1 MKKHVRLLIKR
12 IFLSLLLLLFSCS
25 GNTSTFISDSDD
37 SADENVNYD
46 IMADEDGLDE
56 SNSDDSDDRNDIE
69 IMDISDQ
76 DNTDPDMDENADID
90 TFVPEVFPPEKVYFR
105 TPTRS
110 FNVKY
115 YVALHEGQIW
125 VKPNEEMT
133 GNSGKWQLLGATGKP
148 SGNKLPNFGIPY
160 SIKELSADGVHLM
173 AISDSGNFYRGSDMT
188 TSIHD
193 YFTWTDQW
201 GNVGA
206 TGPGMITEFSTKSG
220 WSVSDSH
227 PFGVK
232 QYEDPNDTVHSV
244 GAGVAH
250 IYRLSEDGYHLHFND
265 WWLPNDWSREIC
277 TPQRGIFKAVNIS
290 VSASTIFIIGENGK
304 MYTRLYDFDTGGEN
318 SLLTYSYI
326 VPVNSGT
333 TRKLP
338 AEPWLQQPEIT
349 DGYIT
354 KKITIFQN
362 GVGNSARILRVEG
375 MQDGVNG
382 FFYKNINGADW
393 TFQETELPVNL
404 PFINDP
410 DSANISPPIKP
421 DDNFFSGIMSR
432 NGQNLGIDFLD
443 LNMVCSPGIVQLRY
457 NGTLVTVSGNPL
469 NLEFHHVNT
478 MIDYNRPVHF
488 WNQGLSAKVQVA
500 LLVPAS
506 IGQIDNTEAREFI
519 VSFFDKRNVINFLG
533 EMNSKQISFEE
544 IMWDQPFLVP
554 AEEKGFVWPF
564 SISANVIP

>member
-1 MKKHVRLLIKR
+1 MRILKKVF
-12 IFLSLLLLLFSCS
+12 FLSLFLLLFSCG
-25 GNTSTFISDSDD
+25 GNKSKLILDTDNVSDENADNEIMTDDDDFDESESDD
-37 SADENVNYD
+37 YD
-46 IMADEDGLDE
+46 G
-56 SNSDDSDDRNDIE
+56 NSDDLDNEVS
-69 IMDISDQ
+69 DISDQ
-76 DNTDPDMDENADID
+76 KDSDVKTDADID
-90 TFVPEVFPPEKVYFR
+90 TFIPEIFPPDKVYFR
-105 TPTRS
+105 TSTRS

-133 GNSGKWQLLGATGKP
+133 GDSGEWQLLGATGKP
-148 SGNKLPNFGIPY
+148 SGNQLPNFGVPH
-160 SIKELSADGVHLM
+160 SIKEISSDGVHLM
-173 AISDSGNFYRGSDMT
+173 AISDVGNFYRGSDMT
-188 TSIHD
+188 TNIHD
-193 YFTWTDQW
+193 YFTWTDEW
-201 GNVGA
+201 GGVGA

-232 QYEDPNDTVHSV
+232 QYEDPNGTVHSV

-250 IYRLSEDGYHLHFND
+250 VYRLSEDGCRLHFND

-277 TPQRGIFKAVNIS
+277 TPQRGAFKALNIS
-290 VSASTIFIIGENGK
+290 VSASTIFLIGENGE

-338 AEPWLQQPEIT
+338 VEWVQQPEIT

-362 GVGNSARILRVEG
+362 GVGNSARVLRVEG
-375 MQDGVNG
+375 MKEGVNG
-382 FFYKNINGADW
+382 FFYKNINDVGW
-393 TFQETELPVNL
+393 TFQKTDLSVYL

-410 DSANISPPIKP
+410 DSATISPPIEP
-421 DDNFFSGIMSR
+421 DDHLFAGTMSR

-457 NGTLVTVSGNPL
+457 NGTVVTVSGNTL

-488 WNQGLSAKVQVA
+488 WDQGFSAKVQAA

-519 VSFFDKRNVINFLG
+519 VSFFDKRDVINFVG
-533 EMNSKQISFEE
+533 EMNSNQINFEE
-544 IMWDQPFLVP
+544 IMWDQVFRVP

-564 SISANVIP
+564 SISANFVP